1 MDGTNLIYINYTMY
15 LLFFFTFFSIG
26 ILELADDW
34 NLKFVEVGDISMI
47 VVISLIKRGLI
58 CTFSL
63 YSN

>member
-1 MDGTNLIYINYTMY
+1 MY

-34 NLKFVEVGDISMI
+34 NLKFVEVGDIAMI